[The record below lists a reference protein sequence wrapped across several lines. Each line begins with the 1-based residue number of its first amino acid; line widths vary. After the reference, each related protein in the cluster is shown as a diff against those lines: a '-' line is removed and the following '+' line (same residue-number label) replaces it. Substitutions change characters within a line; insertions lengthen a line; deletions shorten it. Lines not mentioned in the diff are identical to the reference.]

1 MNTPPLTA
9 HLIVNSVYNA
19 TALIDSGCLCYALV
33 SRKFACRS
41 HLERFAITSR
51 MIEGI
56 DGKLSRIEEVSRF
69 EFDMHGHRE
78 VAYAY
83 VINNMDE
90 DVVLGKGWMD
100 YQNVTIAPAKRSLY
114 IHSKGIRVRC
124 DEGVAGQNVASQVS
138 AATFAGLLKRSK
150 DPETRVRVFAASIA
164 DINKALAPKKAVDV
178 RSLLP
183 KHY

>member
-33 SRKFACRS
+33 SRRFARRS
-41 HLERFAITSR
+41 HLERFSIASR

-56 DGKLSRIEEVSRF
+56 DGKLSKIEEVSRF

-83 VINNMDE
+83 VIDYMDE

-100 YQNVTIAPAKRSLY
+100 HQKVSIAPAKRSLF
-114 IHSKGIRVRC
+114 IHLKGIRVRC
-124 DEGVAGQNVASQVS
+124 NKSVARLKVAS
-138 AATFAGLLKRSK
+138 
-150 DPETRVRVFAASIA
+150 
-164 DINKALAPKKAVDV
+164 
-178 RSLLP
+178 
-183 KHY
+183 